1 MGSLYDIASD
11 AVVRPREI
19 GHTHLEGRLYEKPLQ
34 AIALL
39 LRFLVYVFL
48 VTLIQGE
55 FLVRITRR
63 LQDDL
68 QTNIRVGGLRE
79 NTHSLTM
86 SPLTNLEDVCG
97 IIQGILRSMDRVLQD
112 KWGLFRRQAFALALA
127 RSRNAPR

>member
-19 GHTHLEGRLYEKPLQ
+19 GHTHLEGRLYEKPLK
-34 AIALL
+34 ATALL
-39 LRFLVYVFL
+39 LGFLVYVLL

-55 FLVRITRR
+55 FLVRVARR
-63 LQDDL
+63 LQGDL

-86 SPLTNLEDVCG
+86 SPH
-97 IIQGILRSMDRVLQD
+97 QPRRRVRD
-112 KWGLFRRQAFALALA
+112 H
-127 RSRNAPR
+127 SRHSPKHGSRPPG